1 MDTKRFLR
9 GVMVLAI
16 AASVVGTAGA
26 HAALGPNDG
35 TTVMSDLANPRGLAW
50 GPEGAL
56 YVAEAGR
63 GGPLTPGPC
72 FLIFGLTMC
81 YGPNGAVSRLWH
93 GQQERVI
100 DDLPSYANV
109 NNGRAAGPN
118 GIALNGLGNAYVTI
132 GLETDPVPVRALG
145 EPELDQFGTLVRLA
159 PSALSPGHGGGPA
172 GAPWEIVA
180 DLAQYE
186 TDVNPDCGD
195 LDSNPFGVLADEND
209 FIVADAGA
217 NSLVRFAAIGALS
230 TLAAFRNNTT
240 VPGPGCPEQGVRD
253 YVPTTI
259 AQGPDGAYYIGHLN
273 GNPILAGSSSVW
285 RMEPGG
291 TPQELHTGFTWII
304 SITFDQSGNLYV
316 LQHSL
321 GPAASVPGA
330 VVRVAPDGTRETI
343 ITGLP
348 RPGGVAV
355 DDEGGVYVSLIPSG
369 NFLGPGEVRRYVP

>member
-9 GVMVLAI
+9 GVMALAI

-26 HAALGPNDG
+26 HALGPNDG
-35 TTVMSDLANPRGLAW
+35 TRVMSGLANPRGLAW

-63 GGPLTPGPC
+63 GGPPTPGPC

-93 GQQERVI
+93 GRQERVV
-100 DDLPSYANV
+100 DNLPSYANV
-109 NNGRAAGPN
+109 NSGRAAGPN

-145 EPELDQFGTLVRLA
+145 SPELAQFGTLVRLA
-159 PSALSPGHGGGPA
+159 PAALSPGHGEGPD
-172 GAPWEIVA
+172 GASWELVA

-186 TDVNPDCGD
+186 IDVNPDCGD

-217 NSLVRFAAIGALS
+217 NALVRLAANGALS

-240 VPGPGCPEQGVRD
+240 VPGPGCPEQGARD
-253 YVPTTI
+253 FVPTTI
-259 AQGPDGAYYIGHLN
+259 VRGPDGAYYFGHLN
-273 GNPILAGSSSVW
+273 ANPILAGSSSVW

-291 TPQELHTGFTWII
+291 TPEEWRTGFTWII
-304 SITFDQSGNLYV
+304 SVVFDRSGNLYV
-316 LQHSL
+316 LQHSE
-321 GPAASVPGA
+321 GPTANVPGSL
-330 VVRVAPDGTRETI
+330 VRVAPDGTRETI
-343 ITGLP
+343 ITALP

-355 DDEGGVYVSLIPSG
+355 DDEGGVYISMIPSG
-369 NFLGPGEVRRYVP
+369 SFLGPGEVRRYVP